1 MAILDKGKALTQ
13 KPKAPEFLGREV
25 RRAEALWKET
35 NNQALD
41 RLQKLKGEPKFRS
54 HPSL

>member
-41 RLQKLKGEPKFRS
+41 RLQKLKGEPQF
-54 HPSL
+54 